1 MPLTDGTSDKQPI
14 TASEGTPLLSDR
26 ADEGAHQLVGD
37 ASGSDPSVERGEVST
52 LDGEDFVDL
61 GSNEIIKELEP
72 ERWGAVG
79 GGFTGYLVAYR
90 HDIML
95 HACARCHICILLLHG
110 FHRHARMKAVVCASV
125 CGPLYC
131 VYQSYNSS

>member
-1 MPLTDGTSDKQPI
+1 MFDTLHMHASSDTCYVQLCMTPSCTWSHVWNASLRWTITCRYVAEADPEEIEGEAPQLVPLTDGTVDKQPI

-37 ASGSDPSVERGEVST
+37 ASGSDPSVERGEIST

-72 ERWGAVG
+72 ER
-79 GGFTGYLVAYR
+79 
-90 HDIML
+90 
-95 HACARCHICILLLHG
+95 
-110 FHRHARMKAVVCASV
+110 
-125 CGPLYC
+125 
-131 VYQSYNSS
+131 